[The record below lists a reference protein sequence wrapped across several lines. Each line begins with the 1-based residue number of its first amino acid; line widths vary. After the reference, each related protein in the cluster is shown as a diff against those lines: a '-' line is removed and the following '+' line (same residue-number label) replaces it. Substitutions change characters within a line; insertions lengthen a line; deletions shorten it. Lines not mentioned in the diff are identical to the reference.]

1 MTPLVHFVSTLIF
14 PMAFL
19 IAVAHLLRAESG
31 PGDGFTAGIICAL
44 ALTLQYET
52 RSTRDLPG
60 WLATLRFERLLI
72 FGLGIAAFAALL
84 PIFFGE
90 NLLARLA
97 WEIELPLVGPFK
109 LARATLFD
117 LGIALTVFGGAMTA
131 IINLRYPEEE
141 EE

>member
-1 MTPLVHFVSTLIF
+1 MTPLVRFVSMLVF
-14 PMAFL
+14 PAAFL

-52 RSTRDLPG
+52 RSTGDLPR
-60 WLATLRFERLLI
+60 WLVMLRFERLL
-72 FGLGIAAFAALL
+72 FWGLGIAALAALL
-84 PIFFGE
+84 PLFFGE
-90 NLLARLA
+90 NLLARVAL
-97 WEIELPLVGPFK
+97 EVELPLIGELK

-131 IINLRYPEEE
+131 ITNLRYPEEE